1 MYIYKRI
8 LFYIFK
14 PLNPIDVEDNR
25 SVYAFSIFTRFV
37 RLINGDV
44 RQIFL
49 ITKHAL
55 LKIISIFY
63 IIPSFFIFFLKYKF
77 IYINFWQ
84 IGAPPQ
90 EIGTLVKYLK
100 FSGFNENKIIVL
112 NPSLIS
118 LTAKTNKLYK
128 KNIIVIENFFLY
140 LILLPFLL
148 IKNVTIK
155 PYLADSS
162 HSISKY
168 NLINKLYET
177 KFKNNEIFKIEK
189 KEKNNLKKIVK
200 NIDLKKF
207 VVINIRQNKK
217 YFSYRNVSKIKNYK
231 KSINFLL
238 KKNFHVIRFMDFGDQ
253 KLNIKHKNFHQL
265 NSEKINLYEQIKFY
279 KFAKFSIVTQSGPA
293 GYASILNTPF
303 ILTNS
308 IDIGTDLTPK
318 KSDIIIYKNK
328 NKTNKKN
335 NLYSDNTSIQIFNS
349 VKKMCKEIY

>member
-1 MYIYKRI
+1 M
-8 LFYIFK
+8 
-14 PLNPIDVEDNR
+14 
-25 SVYAFSIFTRFV
+25 RFV

-44 RQIFL
+44 KQIFL
-49 ITKHAL
+49 ITKHVL

-77 IYINFWQ
+77 IYVNFWQ

-90 EIGTLVKYLK
+90 EIGTLIKYLR
-100 FSGFNENKIIVL
+100 FSGFNENKIIFL

-118 LTAKTNKLYK
+118 LTAGTNKLYK

-148 IKNVTIK
+148 IKNITIK

-162 HSISKY
+162 HSLSKY

-177 KFKNNEIFKIEK
+177 KFKNNEIFKIEN
-189 KEKNNLKKIVK
+189 KEKENLRKNIK

-207 VVINIRQNKK
+207 VVVNIRQNRN
-217 YFSYRNVSKIKNYK
+217 YFSYRNVVKIKNYK

-238 KKNFHVIRFMDFGDQ
+238 KKKFHVIRFMNSNDEY
-253 KLNIKHKNFHQL
+253 LNIKHKNFHQL
-265 NSEKINLYEQIKFY
+265 NSEKINLYEQIIFY

-308 IDIGTDLTPK
+308 IDRVTDLTPK

-328 NKTNKKN
+328 NKTDKKN
-335 NLYSDNTSIQIFNS
+335 MLYSDNTSFQILNS
-349 VKKMCKEIY
+349 VKKMVKKIN

>member
-1 MYIYKRI
+1 M
-8 LFYIFK
+8 FK
-14 PLNPIDVEDNR
+14 PLNPIDVNENQ
-25 SVYAFSIFTRFV
+25 SVYSFSLFMRFV

-44 RQIFL
+44 KQIFL
-49 ITKHAL
+49 ITKHVL
-55 LKIISIFY
+55 LKIISVFY
-63 IIPSFFIFFLKYKF
+63 IIPSFFIFFLNYKF

-100 FSGFNENKIIVL
+100 FSGFKENKIIVL
-112 NPSLIS
+112 NPRLIS
-118 LTAKTNKLYK
+118 LTAETNKLYK

-148 IKNVTIK
+148 IKNITIK

-162 HSISKY
+162 HSLSKY

-177 KFKNNEIFKIEK
+177 KFKNNEIFKIVN
-189 KEKNNLKKIVK
+189 KEKQNLKKIIK
-200 NIDLKKF
+200 DIDLKKF
-207 VVINIRQNKK
+207 VVINIRQNKN
-217 YFSYRNVSKIKNYK
+217 YFSYRNVVKITNYK

-238 KKNFHVIRFMDFGDQ
+238 KKKFHVVRFMNSTDEI
-253 KLNIKHKNFHQL
+253 LNIKNKNFHQL
-265 NSEKINLYEQIKFY
+265 NAEKINLYEQILFY

-308 IDIGTDLTPK
+308 IDRGTDLTPK
-318 KSDIIIYKNK
+318 ESDIIIYKNK
-328 NKTNKKN
+328 NKTDKKN
-335 NLYSDNTSIQIFNS
+335 KLYTDNTSFQILNS
-349 VKKMCKEIY
+349 VKEMIKKIN